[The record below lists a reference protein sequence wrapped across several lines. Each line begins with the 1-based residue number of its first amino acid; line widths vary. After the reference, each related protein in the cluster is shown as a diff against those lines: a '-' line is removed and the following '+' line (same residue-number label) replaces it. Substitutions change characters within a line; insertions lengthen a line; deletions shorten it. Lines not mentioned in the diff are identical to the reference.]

1 MISLL
6 VSDFRKI
13 SVSVPSIPVAVLAL
27 LSYKNTF
34 KILNFEIE
42 TFLLDLLLHNKETII
57 VNIITMNE
65 QHSFIQ
71 TSCKLH
77 LMYASISES
86 RTIENLN
93 DFFKEFQTNMRSK
106 SKIDSFDG
114 QCTMRANMR
123 VSKSFKIC
131 SKCLLLLYK
140 ITITKLESFCSS
152 LKLHLVFDQNKSS

>member
-65 QHSFIQ
+65 
-71 TSCKLH
+71 
-77 LMYASISES
+77 
-86 RTIENLN
+86 
-93 DFFKEFQTNMRSK
+93 
-106 SKIDSFDG
+106 
-114 QCTMRANMR
+114 
-123 VSKSFKIC
+123 
-131 SKCLLLLYK
+131 
-140 ITITKLESFCSS
+140 
-152 LKLHLVFDQNKSS
+152 